1 MSRLLTAAL
10 LLAMATAPA
19 VACPWNQSADS
30 DASKPST
37 VAAQPTDDQASPPP
51 PPVEHKAS

>member
-10 LLAMATAPA
+10 LLALATAPA

-51 PPVEHKAS
+51 PVEHKAS